1 MISLLVISLRG
12 ACVDVTTDVDVTVSF
27 TVGFT
32 ADASVGVGVTVGVAA
47 DVPDGVGVT
56 VEVAVIAVVDAT
68 VGVDVIDGV
77 TVDGTV
83 DATAGDAFSGLV
95 IQKRNTKYRETTFT
109 KANNKR
115 TSTLDSFATV
125 AATTARHRSKNGRK
139 GSYIGIPFFFW
150 CGKLPMGLLFML
162 LSRQ

>member
-56 VEVAVIAVVDAT
+56 VEVAVIAV
-68 VGVDVIDGV
+68 
-77 TVDGTV
+77 V